1 MKYFFPAVFSLSLIF
16 FSSCQTEA
24 EKAKEKAKQDSIA
37 GAALY
42 AKNIH
47 IVDSAEKLMAADKD
61 YNMTHAMGML
71 KVYNEFIKKYPQDTL
86 TAEYLFRAADLS
98 IGAKQFTQG
107 VNYLETIL
115 DQHKGYRKYM
125 DACWVAAVVYDTY
138 LEDVNH
144 GGDRAKQL
152 YEFIIAKYPGTS
164 YAEQS
169 KVLIQYI
176 GKPDSVLVNDVMR
189 KGGK

>member
-1 MKYFFPAVFSLSLIF
+1 MKYFLPALFSLALL

-24 EKAKEKAKQDSIA
+24 EKAKEKAVQDSIA
-37 GAALY
+37 NEAARMKY
-42 AKNIH
+42 KNA
-47 IVDSAEKLMAADKD
+47 VDSAEKLMQADKD
-61 YNMTHAMGML
+61 YNMQHAMGTL
-71 KVYNEFIKKYPQDTL
+71 KTYNDFIKKYPQDTL

-98 IGAKQFTQG
+98 IGAKQYTQG
-107 VNYLETIL
+107 VNYLEIIL

-125 DACWVAAVVYDTY
+125 DACWVAAIVYDTY

-152 YEFIIAKYPGTS
+152 YQFLIVNYPNTS

-169 KVLIQYI
+169 KVLVQYI
-176 GKPDSVLVNDVMR
+176 GKPDSVLVNDVIR